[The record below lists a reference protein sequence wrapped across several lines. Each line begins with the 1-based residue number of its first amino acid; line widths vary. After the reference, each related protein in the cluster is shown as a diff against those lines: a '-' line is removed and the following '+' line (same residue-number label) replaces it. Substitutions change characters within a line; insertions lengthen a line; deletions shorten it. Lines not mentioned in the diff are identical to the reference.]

1 MRLAELGER
10 GFVEVVLK
18 KLRESGVEAGD
29 DAAFIDV
36 AGVKLAVACDM
47 LVWSTDVPPGMK
59 HRDVGWKAAVAC
71 ISDLAAKG
79 ARPVAL
85 LASLGLT
92 TSMEVDEAL
101 ELIEGVRMGAVEH
114 GAAFVGGDTN
124 EACEVVIDVAGLG
137 LLKHPPIKRSGARPG
152 DYVAVTGPFGST
164 GAAFHMALRG
174 LKPRDEE
181 LRSRLWEAL
190 RRPRARLKEGLA
202 LASSRSASASIDSSD
217 GLALSLHQLA
227 EASGV
232 GIRVDHVPVSEEARA
247 FAEEF
252 SLNPLDLALYGG
264 EEYELVVAIPSEKW
278 RDAVAAVE
286 GAGGALLKIGVAT
299 SGEGVKLC
307 LKERS
312 GELPRRGWEH
322 LKPRR

>member
-1 MRLAELGER
+1 MEA
-10 GFVEVVLK
+10 VLK
-18 KLRESGVEAGD
+18 RLRESGVEAGD

-36 AGVKLAVACDM
+36 AGVKLAFACDM
-47 LVWSTDVPPGMK
+47 LVWSTDVPPGVEY
-59 HRDVGWKAAVAC
+59 RDVGWKAAVSC

-79 ARPVAL
+79 AKPIAL
-85 LASLGLT
+85 LASLGLPG
-92 TSMEVDEAL
+92 SVMVDEAL
-101 ELIEGVRMGAVEH
+101 ELVEGVRAASVEY
-114 GAAFVGGDTN
+114 GAAFRGGDTN
-124 EACEVVIDVAGLG
+124 EAREVVIDVAGLG

-164 GAAFHMALRG
+164 GAALHMALRG

-232 GIRVDHVPVSEEARA
+232 GIRVDYVPVSEEARA

-252 SLNPLDLALYGG
+252 GLNSLDLALYGG
-264 EEYELVVAIPSEKW
+264 EEYELVVAIPPGKW
-278 RDAVAAVE
+278 GDAVAAVE
-286 GAGGALLKIGVAT
+286 EAGGALLKIGVVT
-299 SGEGVKLC
+299 RGKGVRLC

-322 LKPRR
+322 LKPSR